1 VVFLLFDLTVSIHR
15 KEGRTLVL
23 TLHSKMSLSLNSAL
37 TAWIIPLTYAAGALI
52 VGFTVPRLAD
62 NVLPGFVSTI
72 SISAAIG
79 IYSAVAS
86 GMIALT
92 GIVFSLTFVMVQF
105 SATAY
110 SPRLVLWIAR
120 DPIMSHALG
129 VFTATFL
136 YAIAALAWVDRSGSG
151 RVPLAGTVFV
161 TVLLVVS
168 VLMFIILID
177 RVGMLQVS
185 RMLTF
190 TADQG
195 RETIE
200 DLYPPLDTPA
210 RQNSSGV
217 PRSPCFQTLLHRGRP
232 SIIQRVDIPVFVE
245 LARRHTCTIEL
256 VGSVGDAALEATPL
270 IRVLGPGTPI
280 PADSLRSAIK
290 FGGERTFE
298 QDPKYAI
305 RLLVDIAIK
314 ALSPAIN
321 DPTTAVQTL
330 DQIEDLLI
338 RLGRRRLE
346 IGSFYDTGGNLRLLM
361 KFPSWDD
368 FLRLALDEIRFYGA
382 GSIQV
387 MRRMKAVVNELM
399 AVLPDERYPSLR
411 QWQER
416 LQSTIERSFTD
427 RLDQLDASHEDRQ
440 GLGIPQP
447 RNQ

>member
-1 VVFLLFDLTVSIHR
+1 SVWTIPMAYVSVAVFMGIVAPRLEHDYLPRLLSTI
-15 KEGRTLVL
+15 G
-23 TLHSKMSLSLNSAL
+23 
-37 TAWIIPLTYAAGALI
+37 PAGAPAI
-52 VGFTVPRLAD
+52 C
-62 NVLPGFVSTI
+62 
-72 SISAAIG
+72 SAI
-79 IYSAVAS
+79 AS

-217 PRSPCFQTLLHRGRP
+217 PR
-232 SIIQRVDIPVFVE
+232 
-245 LARRHTCTIEL
+245 
-256 VGSVGDAALEATPL
+256 
-270 IRVLGPGTPI
+270 
-280 PADSLRSAIK
+280 
-290 FGGERTFE
+290 
-298 QDPKYAI
+298 
-305 RLLVDIAIK
+305 
-314 ALSPAIN
+314 
-321 DPTTAVQTL
+321 
-330 DQIEDLLI
+330 
-338 RLGRRRLE
+338 
-346 IGSFYDTGGNLRLLM
+346 
-361 KFPSWDD
+361 
-368 FLRLALDEIRFYGA
+368 
-382 GSIQV
+382 
-387 MRRMKAVVNELM
+387 
-399 AVLPDERYPSLR
+399 
-411 QWQER
+411 
-416 LQSTIERSFTD
+416 
-427 RLDQLDASHEDRQ
+427 
-440 GLGIPQP
+440 
-447 RNQ
+447 